1 MANNDTPVVPG
12 IKISQFPS
20 LQGFTGKENF
30 VVQEGFYN
38 YKVDIETLR
47 DHISKTKFSFVIL
60 LTRKRKVSPMNNTM
74 VC

>member
-1 MANNDTPVVPG
+1 MEEING

-20 LQGFTGKENF
+20 LQSFTGKENF

-38 YKVDIETLR
+38 YKVNIETLR

-60 LTRKRKVSPMNNTM
+60 LTRKRGVLPMNNTM

>member
-47 DHISKTKFSFVIL
+47 DHISKKRGFL
-60 LTRKRKVSPMNNTM
+60 L
-74 VC
+74 